1 MYLCFS
7 YSIVHA
13 QGNPPFVI
21 FFLGSFSVF
30 LPGKKTISEAH
41 LKSSSFP
48 HSSLP
53 EFGILISRNNER
65 ETINVSFYLVPKWR
79 TFSTLVCGL
88 ARVILFCF
96 SWLCITCFKEGC
108 NCIVELLLV
117 KRFGYI
123 AIHAT
128 LETPGLCCLDHIS
141 CHGKYGYPHWAALR
155 ENANRHPLW
164 SFLLCLPYKTCCFKP
179 ADTIT
184 RLYTWGGNKETQLCS
199 PHSLGLP
206 IP

>member
-1 MYLCFS
+1 MTFPHPTPGPSHMVWRKARGKKPGLLNSLILSRPAACTSFF

-30 LPGKKTISEAH
+30 LPGKNTISEAH

-53 EFGILISRNNER
+53 EFGILISRNNEW

-88 ARVILFCF
+88 ARVILFFF
-96 SWLCITCFKEGC
+96 SLIMHNLLQRRVQLHYRVVARQKVWLHSHPCHIGDTWP
-108 NCIVELLLV
+108 VLLGSHQLSWQV
-117 KRFGYI
+117 WVSALGGTSWECQQTS
-123 AIHAT
+123 T
-128 LETPGLCCLDHIS
+128 LKLPS
-141 CHGKYGYPHWAALR
+141 
-155 ENANRHPLW
+155 
-164 SFLLCLPYKTCCFKP
+164 LL
-179 ADTIT
+179 AV
-184 RLYTWGGNKETQLCS
+184 
-199 PHSLGLP
+199 
-206 IP
+206 